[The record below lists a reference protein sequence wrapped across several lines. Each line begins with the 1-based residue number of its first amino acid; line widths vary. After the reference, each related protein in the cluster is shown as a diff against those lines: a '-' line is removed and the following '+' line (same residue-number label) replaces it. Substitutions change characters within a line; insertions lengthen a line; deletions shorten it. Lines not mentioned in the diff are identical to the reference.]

1 MSTLIS
7 VTADEETNIQGYL
20 AIDATV
26 NGRSYGGVRMA
37 TDLSPDSLV
46 RAARA
51 KTLKYGLLGLPVG
64 GAKAGIA
71 ADPEMPAA
79 RKLEVLRNF
88 GQALKPLLQTR
99 SFIPS
104 DDLGT
109 TNDDIRYMFAANGIK
124 VPPRSLTDRSSG
136 FYTGVTVYAAAI
148 KAIQHIGLDPNK
160 ASVAVEGFGSVGA
173 STAHLFWQHGMRV
186 VAISTIHGA
195 IYDESGL
202 DISELINLRD
212 QVGSQMVNSY
222 PRGERIENS
231 RLAELDVDIFSPCA
245 QSDSI
250 TSNNASQVTA
260 RIICPGANAPITPE
274 AEPILFQRGILSIP
288 DFMASCGGVLGVSMK
303 RTGLKE
309 DYIRRFLE
317 REIGARVGEVIEA
330 AEKENVSLRTFAE
343 RIAEE
348 KFRKAKAAAEK
359 RNIIS
364 RASNFALE
372 LYRRGIIPYQFATP
386 IAAGYFRKKLG

>member
-1 MSTLIS
+1 
-7 VTADEETNIQGYL
+7 
-20 AIDATV
+20 
-26 NGRSYGGVRMA
+26 MA
-37 TDLSPDSLV
+37 TDLSPDSLA

-71 ADPEMPAA
+71 ADPEMPPA
-79 RKLEVLRNF
+79 RKREVLKNF

-99 SFIPS
+99 NFIPGN
-104 DDLGT
+104 DLGT
-109 TNDDIRYMFAANGIK
+109 TNDEVRYMLTANGLK
-124 VPPRSLTDRSSG
+124 VLPRSLTDRLSG
-136 FYTGVTVYAAAI
+136 FYTGITVYVAADRA
-148 KAIQHIGLDPNK
+148 AQHIGLDLNK
-160 ASVAVEGFGSVGA
+160 ASIAIEGFGSVGA
-173 STAHLFWQHGMRV
+173 STAHLFWQHGIKV

-195 IYDESGL
+195 IYDEAGL
-202 DISELINLRD
+202 DVGELIQLRD
-212 QVGSQMVNSY
+212 RVGNQAVNSY

-274 AEPILFQRGILSIP
+274 AEPVLFQRGILSIP

-343 RIAEE
+343 KIAEE
-348 KFRKAKAAAEK
+348 RFLRAKAVAE
-359 RNIIS
+359 R
-364 RASNFALE
+364 RNFASRSFNLGLE
-372 LYRRGIIPYQFATP
+372 LYRRGIIPYQLVTP
-386 IAAGYFRKKLG
+386 LASWYFRRKAR

>member
-1 MSTLIS
+1 MSTLIN
-7 VTADEETNIQGYL
+7 VTMTGETNIKGYL

-26 NGRSYGGVRMA
+26 NGRSDGGVQMA

-71 ADPEMPAA
+71 ADPEMPVA
-79 RKLEVLRNF
+79 RKREVLRNF

-99 SFIPS
+99 SFMPS

-109 TNDDIRYMFAANGIK
+109 TNDDIRYMLTANGLK
-124 VPPRSLTDRSSG
+124 VLPRSLTDRLSG
-136 FYTGVTVYAAAI
+136 FYTGITVYAAAVR
-148 KAIQHIGLDPNK
+148 AAQHIGLDLNK

-173 STAHLFWQHGMRV
+173 STAHLFWQHGIRV

-195 IYDESGL
+195 IYDEAGL
-202 DISELINLRD
+202 DVGELIQLRD
-212 QVGSQMVNSY
+212 RVGNQAINSY

-231 RLAELDVDIFSPCA
+231 RLVELDVDIFSPCA

-250 TSNNASQVTA
+250 TSNNASCVA
-260 RIICPGANAPITPE
+260 AKIICPGANAPITPE
-274 AEPILFQRGILSIP
+274 AEPILFQRGISSIP
-288 DFMASCGGVLGVSMK
+288 DFMAGCGGVLGVSMK

-309 DYIRRFLE
+309 DYIRGFLE

-343 RIAEE
+343 RIVEE
-348 KFRKAKAAAEK
+348 RFLRAKAAAEK

-364 RASNFALE
+364 KASNFALE

-386 IAAGYFRKKLG
+386 IAAGYFRRKLR